1 MLQLRGAP
9 ALSAFRRSRLLSDL
23 QAVNSAV
30 TGLYADFMH
39 FADVSDALSGE
50 EQRVLATILQYG
62 PTAAT
67 ETPAGQLLLVVPR
80 PGTISPWSSK
90 ATDIAHNCGLA
101 KVKRLERGIAYYV
114 SSAAGLGG
122 ADLQALAAILHDR
135 MVEAVFTDLAQA
147 AQLFRT
153 DDPAPLTT
161 VDILGGGRA
170 ALAEANKTLG
180 LALAEDEIDY
190 LVASFTELQ
199 RNPTDVELMMFAQ
212 ANSEHC
218 R

>member
-67 ETPAGQLLLVVPR
+67 ETPAGQLLLVVPAR
-80 PGTISPWSSK
+80 YHSPWSSK

-101 KVKRLERGIAYYV
+101 KVKL
-114 SSAAGLGG
+114 
-122 ADLQALAAILHDR
+122 
-135 MVEAVFTDLAQA
+135 
-147 AQLFRT
+147 
-153 DDPAPLTT
+153 
-161 VDILGGGRA
+161 GRA
-170 ALAEANKTLG
+170 LPIT
-180 LALAEDEIDY
+180 Y
-190 LVASFTELQ
+190 RRLV
-199 RNPTDVELMMFAQ
+199 R
-212 ANSEHC
+212 
-218 R
+218 